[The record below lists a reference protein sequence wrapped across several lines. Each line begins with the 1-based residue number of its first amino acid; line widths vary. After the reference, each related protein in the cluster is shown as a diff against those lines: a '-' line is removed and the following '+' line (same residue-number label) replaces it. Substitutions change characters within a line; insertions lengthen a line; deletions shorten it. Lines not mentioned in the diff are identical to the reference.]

1 MRRFDGYL
9 FDLMHVFQLVRDRTM
24 DVSLIHAKIA
34 KVLEKNKLG
43 SDDTMYAGEVQLH
56 IHQSS
61 NLADVGVSVTTK
73 SRIAQT
79 INMF

>member
-1 MRRFDGYL
+1 MRRFDGDL

-24 DVSLIHAKIA
+24 DMSLIHAKVA

-43 SDDTMYAGEVQLH
+43 SNDTMYAGELQLQ

-61 NLADVGVSVTTK
+61 HLADVGVSITTK